1 MSKVSEKSAD
11 TFRRQA
17 RPLVSAVGKLD
28 ERPRSVGA
36 TDAFAMK
43 QLISSR
49 FPGAADVLH
58 AKHVGFR
65 PDALGRCAR
74 SRTIKGRSM
83 LSRRSVRWIPAR
95 LLAVN
100 VTLAALSLSLAAYI
114 IWEVQRPFLEQTSS
128 RSSQLPAAAPREV
141 GLAPAVIPAPII
153 AQRNLFSP
161 SRTES
166 PVTQAAAAAALTN
179 PSLHGVVLG
188 ASNNP
193 IAYLQDPTT
202 KRVAGYQIGEQIA
215 GGIIRAIEADRV
227 VIERSGNRVDIRLRD
242 PLRPRAAVAASGG
255 FDVRETAVASVEP
268 PQQGLASQPSA
279 LAPKTLMP
287 SRNYRSPFQRLVP
300 AGGLPVMP
308 PGQPTVPARAATA
321 G

>member
-1 MSKVSEKSAD
+1 
-11 TFRRQA
+11 
-17 RPLVSAVGKLD
+17 
-28 ERPRSVGA
+28 
-36 TDAFAMK
+36 
-43 QLISSR
+43 
-49 FPGAADVLH
+49 
-58 AKHVGFR
+58 
-65 PDALGRCAR
+65 
-74 SRTIKGRSM
+74 
-83 LSRRSVRWIPAR
+83 
-95 LLAVN
+95 VN
-100 VTLAALSLSLAAYI
+100 LTLAALSVSLTAYI
-114 IWEVQRPFLEQTSS
+114 IWEVQRPFPEQTSS
-128 RSSQLPAAAPREV
+128 RSSQLPAAAALEA
-141 GLAPAVIPAPII
+141 GLAPTVIPAPII

-166 PVTQAAAAAALTN
+166 PVTQTAAAAAALTN
-179 PSLHGVVLG
+179 PSLQGVVLG

-242 PLRPRAAVAASGG
+242 PLRPRPAVAAASGG